1 MKTSEYFGLNG
12 RGEQIPFEGYIVEE
26 GLFAVRQDK
35 DAPVY
40 QKWKIDHLPSGY
52 YAGYAPTRKD
62 AIRLVR
68 QTMQTAKNHGIN
80 LHIKNLSELDTE
92 QRQILKTVLE
102 R

>member
-26 GLFAVRQDK
+26 GLFAVRQDN
-35 DAPVY
+35 APTY

-62 AIRLVR
+62 AIRLIKQV
-68 QTMQTAKNHGIN
+68 MQTAKEHRIN
-80 LHIKNLSELDTE
+80 LRIKKLNELSAEHL
-92 QRQILKTVLE
+92 QILKTAFE